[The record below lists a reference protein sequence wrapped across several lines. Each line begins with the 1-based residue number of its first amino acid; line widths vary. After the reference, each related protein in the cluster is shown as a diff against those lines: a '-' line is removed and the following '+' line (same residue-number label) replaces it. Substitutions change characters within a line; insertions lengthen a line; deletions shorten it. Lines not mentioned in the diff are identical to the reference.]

1 MDRWVKTQ
9 ADRSL
14 WIGLSRERLATHC
27 PLCSPPLRLLR
38 LICSAHSSLS
48 PGLSPSL
55 ALVRELS
62 LFCAH
67 PALYYVLLCFARIV
81 LRGFVCTRRNTCP
94 PRRLSPLLVY
104 PYKRGGETSVVC
116 QDSVLSSVREDVEF
130 SGRSRQSSV
139 RGPRHC
145 AAALSWD

>member
-27 PLCSPPLRLLR
+27 PLCSPQIRLLR

-62 LFCAH
+62 LFCD
-67 PALYYVLLCFARIV
+67 
-81 LRGFVCTRRNTCP
+81 LRS
-94 PRRLSPLLVY
+94 LSPLTSHLTS
-104 PYKRGGETSVVC
+104 RRQSVV
-116 QDSVLSSVREDVEF
+116 LPEGVR
-130 SGRSRQSSV
+130 
-139 RGPRHC
+139 P
-145 AAALSWD
+145 